1 MPSIDD
7 FPLHNSMNK
16 ALNERNQIRFSKG
29 IVPGNPERAPIK
41 VLELLLEFSKEKIH
55 RTIRDGNRT
64 QGLKAFL
71 ELEDVLR
78 SLILFGFKE
87 FEETLR
93 QFDAA
98 WDRLLVATRV
108 RLVRDYLSA
117 ETPPEELSAIQAML
131 VEIIERGAWPN
142 WRQEYDAAI
151 DEEVERRLAPPI
163 VPTPKLAG

>member
-7 FPLHNSMNK
+7 FPLHNGMNK
-16 ALNERNQIRFSKG
+16 ALQERNQIRFSKG
-29 IVPGNPERAPIK
+29 IVPRKTERAPIK

-108 RLVRDYLSA
+108 RLVRDYLDPSTPEA
-117 ETPPEELSAIQAML
+117 EAVQVHAML
-131 VEIIERGAWPN
+131 CEIIERGAWPN
-142 WRQEYDAAI
+142 WEEEYEAAVQEACTPSI
-151 DEEVERRLAPPI
+151 AP
-163 VPTPKLAG
+163 LAG